1 MYEVLCERCW
11 HTEAVDGDRVPA
23 YACPNCKVEHTW
35 LGPFAQAP
43 QRFSRKDS
51 WPVLTSPLYVHAGQT
66 DRRTNP
72 R

>member
-11 HTEAVDGDRVPA
+11 YTEAIDGDATPN
-23 YACPNCKVEHTW
+23 YPCPECGSDAW
-35 LGPFAQAP
+35 LGPFAEAP

-51 WPVLTSPLYVHAGQT
+51 WPVLTSPLYIHAGQP
-66 DRRTNP
+66 DRRSRP

>member
-1 MYEVLCERCW
+1 MYEVLCEQCW
-11 HTEAVDGDRVPA
+11 HTEALEGDQVPA
-23 YACPNCKVEHTW
+23 YPCPSCKAEKTW

-51 WPVLTSPLYVHAGQT
+51 WPVLTSPFYTHAGQP
-66 DRRTNP
+66 DRRARP

>member
-11 HTEAVDGDRVPA
+11 NTETVDADARPDYDCPA
-23 YACPNCKVEHTW
+23 CGAHDAW

-43 QRFSRKDS
+43 QRFSRRDS
-51 WPVLTSPLYVHAGQT
+51 WPVLTSPLYLHAGQA
-66 DRRTNP
+66 DRRTAP

>member
-11 HTEAVDGDRVPA
+11 HTQPVEGDARPEH
-23 YACPNCKVEHTW
+23 ACPACGATDTW
-35 LGPFAQAP
+35 LGPFAESEGKP
-43 QRFSRKDS
+43 SRRDS
-51 WPVLTSPLYVHAGQT
+51 WPTLTSPLYKYAGRT